1 MENGVQNSSGS
12 AVRRKMP
19 RRSMLQWLLRVI
31 QGALIGAGAILPG
44 ISGGVLCVVFG
55 IYQPMMALLAHPVRA
70 IRKYFK
76 QLLPVLVGWLL
87 GYWGLARV
95 LNMLF
100 NNPSL
105 SNAAI
110 WLFLGLIAGMLPQLF
125 RDAGKQ
131 GRTYKSWIALAI
143 SFISVFAL
151 LLYLQYGVRI
161 SIQPNPWWY
170 LVCGLLWGISLVVP
184 GLSSSSLMLFLGL
197 YQSMA
202 AGVSNFSLEVVI
214 PMVVGIVLVILLTAR
229 AINYMFDRHYASASH
244 AVIGFVIA
252 SAIGI
257 ILPASGNTG
266 VDGEIIGMTYTGDTR
281 TLLLWVISFALGFL
295 VAWLMDRVGKRIQIT
310 AQEKRI

>member
-1 MENGVQNSSGS
+1 LENGVQNNSGS
-12 AVRRKMP
+12 TTRKKTP
-19 RRSMLQWLLRVI
+19 RRSILHWLLRVI
-31 QGALIGAGAILPG
+31 QGALIGAGAMLPG
-44 ISGGVLCVVFG
+44 ISGGVLCVIFG
-55 IYQPMMALLAHPVRA
+55 IYQPMMALLAHPFRA
-70 IRKYFK
+70 VRKYFK
-76 QLLPVLVGWLL
+76 ELLPVLTGWVL

-100 NNPSL
+100 THPSL
-105 SNAAI
+105 SSAAI
-110 WLFLGLIAGMLPQLF
+110 WLFLGLIAGMMPQLF

-131 GRTYKSWIALAI
+131 GRTYKSWIALAV
-143 SFISVFAL
+143 SFLSVFAL

-161 SIQPNPWWY
+161 SIQPNMWWY
-170 LVCGLLWGISLVVP
+170 LVCGVLWGLSLVVP

-214 PMVVGIVLVILLTAR
+214 PMAVGIVLVILLTAR
-229 AINYMFDRHYASASH
+229 AINYMFDRHYSSASH

-266 VDGEIIGMTYTGDTR
+266 VDGEIIGMIYTGDAN

-295 VAWLMDRVGKRIQIT
+295 AAWLMDRVGKRVQPA
-310 AQEKRI
+310 AQEKRV